1 MEQCNHIA
9 VKHRGWQLIID
20 HGSLSLSFPC
30 FPGLCSSPK
39 QHARVNQVFA
49 PTRGGGCMSLMD
61 PAQLECHSFSSGL
74 ALYIIR
80 HTLRSA
86 GGSAG
91 CKGFLLLFC
100 SALTTHPSHGASCQ
114 RHWAE
119 LAWKRSAGDVQPSR
133 AHAGMAAAISP
144 GCSQI
149 PQHPRW
155 YRILLVRSTG

>member
-1 MEQCNHIA
+1 MEQCNHVA

-49 PTRGGGCMSLMD
+49 PTWGGGCMSLMD

-91 CKGFLLLFC
+91 CNGFLLLFC
-100 SALTTHPSHGASCQ
+100 SALTTHPSHGAASGTGQSLPGRGVLVMC
-114 RHWAE
+114 
-119 LAWKRSAGDVQPSR
+119 SR
-133 AHAGMAAAISP
+133 AVRTQGWQLPSH
-144 GCSQI
+144 QVV
-149 PQHPRW
+149 PRSLS
-155 YRILLVRSTG
+155 IHTGTKSSW